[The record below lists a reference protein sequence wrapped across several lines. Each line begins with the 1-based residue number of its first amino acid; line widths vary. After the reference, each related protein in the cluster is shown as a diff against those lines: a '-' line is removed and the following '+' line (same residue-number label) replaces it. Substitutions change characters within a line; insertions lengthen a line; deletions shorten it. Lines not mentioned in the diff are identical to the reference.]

1 MKSWKCK
8 ERYSR
13 WHIKRKRRRTGQVHK
28 LLAIFT
34 GEGEVL
40 EVLGDLLEKQ
50 LGKRGV
56 DSAPRR

>member
-1 MKSWKCK
+1 M
-8 ERYSR
+8 
-13 WHIKRKRRRTGQVHK
+13 HK